1 MTLKGSLTMGYT
13 YADLPTLPVHKTWV
27 EIDLA
32 ALRHNYRTLRA
43 IACTAGQRAI
53 AVVKADA
60 YGHGVARCVP
70 ALMDEGCDFFAV
82 SCIEEALAVRA
93 VCPPERGDVLILGY
107 TLPSEA
113 AILAANGITQTVFS
127 RAYADA
133 LVEAATAADVR
144 VRIHVKLD
152 TGMNRLG
159 YPTTPDA
166 LDATVDAI
174 AALAATPCLTLAGI
188 FTHFARA
195 DETDAS
201 PIDLPLAR
209 YAAVL
214 DRLAARGID
223 PGLRHCC
230 NSAAACRMPAA
241 RYDAVR
247 FGIMLYGVPPSPE
260 FAEACPTDLRPA
272 LRFCTRIAHLHT
284 LRPGEAVS
292 YGGHYAA
299 DEPRTIA
306 TLPVGYADGFIR
318 AFGGASVAVM
328 TASGSREA
336 HVVGN
341 ICMDQCMLDV
351 TGLEAARGDTVVLF
365 GDTPARLAAL
375 ALHAGTIEYEPLC
388 LISGRVPRL
397 YAGA

>member
-1 MTLKGSLTMGYT
+1 MGYT
-13 YADLPTLPVHKTWV
+13 YEDLPTLPVHKTWA
-27 EIDLA
+27 EIDLS

-43 IACTAGQRAI
+43 IACTAGERAI

-70 ALMDEGCDFFAV
+70 ALLDEGCDFFAV

-93 VCPPERGDVLILGY
+93 VCPVERADVLILGY

-113 AILAANGITQTVFS
+113 PILAANGITQAVFS
-127 RAYADA
+127 PAYAEA
-133 LVEAATAADVR
+133 LIEAARAAEVR

-166 LDATVDAI
+166 LADTVEAI
-174 AALAATPCLTLAGI
+174 AALADMPCLDLCGI

-195 DETDAS
+195 DETSPD
-201 PIDLPLAR
+201 PIDAPLAR
-209 YAAVL
+209 YTALL

-230 NSAAACRMPAA
+230 NSAAACRMPEA

-247 FGIMLYGVPPSPE
+247 FGIMLYGVNPSPE
-260 FAEACPTDLRPA
+260 FAAVCPTDLRPV

-292 YGGHYAA
+292 YGGHYSA

-318 AFGGASVAVM
+318 AFGGASVAVH
-328 TASGSREA
+328 TAGVVHEA
-336 HVVGN
+336 RVVGN

-351 TGLEAARGDTVVLF
+351 TGLDAARGDTVTLF
-365 GDTPARLAAL
+365 GDIPARLAEL
-375 ALHAGTIEYEPLC
+375 ALRAGTIEYEPLC
-388 LISGRVPRL
+388 LISGRVPRIFV
-397 YAGA
+397 GD